1 MSALRPEGFV
11 GYEWEADRRLR
22 CGSVSGIVNE
32 TSHL

>member
-22 CGSVSGIVNE
+22 CDSTRGPANAVG
-32 TSHL
+32 HL